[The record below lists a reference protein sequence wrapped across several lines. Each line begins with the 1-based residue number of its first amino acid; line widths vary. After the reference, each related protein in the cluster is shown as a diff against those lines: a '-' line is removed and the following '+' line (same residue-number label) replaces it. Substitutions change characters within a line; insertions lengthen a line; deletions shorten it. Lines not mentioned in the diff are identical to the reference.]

1 MYFTNWILCQFL
13 LILPTVVETEVPVAT
28 IECRQVY
35 EKCMGTRVVDVLKE
49 GFKAKVI
56 QENPDL
62 VKVYLVK
69 NTFTKLDLQEIRP
82 SGS

>member
-1 MYFTNWILCQFL
+1 MKKLSSYVFYKLNLECQFL

-56 QENPDL
+56 QENPDI
-62 VKVYLVK
+62 VK
-69 NTFTKLDLQEIRP
+69 NHGP
-82 SGS
+82 GS

>member
-1 MYFTNWILCQFL
+1 M
-13 LILPTVVETEVPVAT
+13 VETEVQVAT

-62 VKVYLVK
+62 VRILVQEVK
-69 NTFTKLDLQEIRP
+69 PSRSCTFRKLDL
-82 SGS
+82 

>member
-1 MYFTNWILCQFL
+1 M
-13 LILPTVVETEVPVAT
+13 VETEVPVAT

-62 VKVYLVK
+62 VK
-69 NTFTKLDLQEIRP
+69 NHGP
-82 SGS
+82 GS